1 MKRKA
6 EAYMATLIVI
16 LGVMVIMSVLTIG
29 NGLYHWNSIVI
40 LAVIAMIRTSSKT
53 RWLKQHGTRI
63 IARITDSLFSGQGTT
78 KTIIA
83 EWTDPRTNTT
93 YQFRSFV
100 PTSVHVKLGE
110 SVDVLIDPDHPERY
124 IVTSVE
130 SISMK
135 KR

>member
-1 MKRKA
+1 MWA
-6 EAYMATLIVI
+6 
-16 LGVMVIMSVLTIG
+16 
-29 NGLYHWNSIVI
+29 
-40 LAVIAMIRTSSKT
+40 AVIIIILVIAIIGLGIGLFARSMSKT

-63 IARITDSLFSGQGTT
+63 IARVTDSIFSAGAGSA
-78 KTIIA
+78 KIIIA

-93 YQFRSFV
+93 YQFRSYV
-100 PTSVHVKLGE
+100 PTTAQVKLGE

-124 IVTSVE
+124 TITSVE

>member
-1 MKRKA
+1 MWGTI
-6 EAYMATLIVI
+6 MFILIIIIIIVV
-16 LGVMVIMSVLTIG
+16 GVGFFIRSMSK
-29 NGLYHWNSIVI
+29 S
-40 LAVIAMIRTSSKT
+40 

-63 IARITDSLFSGQGTT
+63 IARVTDSIFSAQANT

-93 YQFRSFV
+93 YRFRSFV
-100 PTSVHVKLGE
+100 PTSVPVKLGE
-110 SVDVLIDPDHPERY
+110 TVDVLIDPDDPERY
-124 IVTSVE
+124 TVTSVE

>member
-1 MKRKA
+1 MW
-6 EAYMATLIVI
+6 ATIIVI
-16 LGVMVIMSVLTIG
+16 LIIIAIIAFGIWLFARSIG
-29 NGLYHWNSIVI
+29 
-40 LAVIAMIRTSSKT
+40 KT

-63 IARITDSLFSGQGTT
+63 IARVTDSVFSAQSST

-100 PTSVHVKLGE
+100 PTSVPVKLGE
-110 SVDVLIDPDHPERY
+110 SVDVLIDPEHPEHY
-124 IVTSVE
+124 TVISVE
-130 SISMK
+130 LISMK

>member
-1 MKRKA
+1 MWA
-6 EAYMATLIVI
+6 AIIIILLII
-16 LGVMVIMSVLTIG
+16 AIIGLGIG
-29 NGLYHWNSIVI
+29 LFARSFSN
-40 LAVIAMIRTSSKT
+40 T

-63 IARITDSLFSGQGTT
+63 IARVTDSIFSGQGGT

-83 EWTDPRTNTT
+83 EWTDPRTQTT

-110 SVDVLIDPDHPERY
+110 TVDVLIDPEHPERY
-124 IVTSVE
+124 TVMSVE

>member
-1 MKRKA
+1 MW
-6 EAYMATLIVI
+6 ATLIVVI
-16 LGVMVIMSVLTIG
+16 VVLAIIGVAT
-29 NGLYHWNSIVI
+29 GLYARRSI
-40 LAVIAMIRTSSKT
+40 KT

-63 IARITDSLFSGQGTT
+63 IAKVTDSIYAAGIGTA
-78 KTIIA
+78 KIIIA

-93 YQFRSFV
+93 YQFRSYA
-100 PTSVHVKLGE
+100 PSSVHVKLGE
-110 SVDVLIDPDHPERY
+110 SVDVLIDPDNPERY

>member
-1 MKRKA
+1 MG
-6 EAYMATLIVI
+6 ATI
-16 LGVMVIMSVLTIG
+16 
-29 NGLYHWNSIVI
+29 IVI
-40 LAVIAMIRTSSKT
+40 LAVIVIIGLGIGGVARTIRKT

-63 IARITDSLFSGQGTT
+63 IARVTDSVFAAGTGT
-78 KTIIA
+78 AKIIIA

-93 YQFRSFV
+93 YQFRSSV
-100 PTSVHVKLGE
+100 PQAARVKLGE

-124 IVTSVE
+124 RVISVE